1 MNSDPRD
8 KHNKPEFDPELAAV
22 RSAWD
27 RLEQNEPPHLLD
39 QAVLNTARRHLE
51 RPRPRRSL
59 RWLGAFASALVV
71 VLALAIVVR
80 QDQQGPVPPVPGT
93 DGLRMDRDT
102 PAPAKTKRERKLM
115 LQDEPREA
123 RPELRQIAP
132 AAPEAASEAE
142 PVQRKEQQ
150 LHSLDA
156 FEEDMADSDPDAW
169 IERMLSLRAAGRLE
183 ELEAELAD
191 FRRSWPDYPLPPEL
205 LD

>member
-8 KHNKPEFDPELAAV
+8 KPNKPEFDPDLAAV
-22 RSAWD
+22 RSAWEG
-27 RLEQNEPPHLLD
+27 LEQTEPPDLID

-51 RPRPRRSL
+51 RPRRPL
-59 RWLGAFASALVV
+59 RWLGAFASAIVV

-80 QDQQGPVPPVPGT
+80 QDQQGPVPPVPDS
-93 DGLRMDRDT
+93 DGFRMDRDT
-102 PAPAKTKRERKLM
+102 PVPAKTKQEYEQM
-115 LQDEPREA
+115 MQDEPRKA

-132 AAPEAASEAE
+132 AAASEAQ
-142 PVQRKEQQ
+142 PVQGKETQ
-150 LHSLDA
+150 LRPLDA
-156 FEEDMADSDPDAW
+156 VEEDAAGPDPEAW
-169 IERMLSLRAAGRLE
+169 IERMLALRAAGRLE

>member
-8 KHNKPEFDPELAAV
+8 KPSNPEFDPDLAAV
-22 RSAWD
+22 QSDWNG
-27 RLEQNEPPHLLD
+27 LEQAEPPDLLD

-59 RWLGAFASALVV
+59 RWLGAFASAAVV

-93 DGLRMDRDT
+93 DGFRMDRDT
-102 PAPAKTKRERKLM
+102 PAPAKTKQERKLM
-115 LQDEPREA
+115 MQDEPAEA
-123 RPELRQIAP
+123 QPELRRIDP
-132 AAPEAASEAE
+132 AAPAAASEA
-142 PVQRKEQQ
+142 VQIRREESQ
-150 LHSLDA
+150 LHSLES
-156 FEEDMADSDPDAW
+156 FEEDAARPDPEAW
-169 IERMLSLRAAGRLE
+169 VARMLSLRAAGRLE